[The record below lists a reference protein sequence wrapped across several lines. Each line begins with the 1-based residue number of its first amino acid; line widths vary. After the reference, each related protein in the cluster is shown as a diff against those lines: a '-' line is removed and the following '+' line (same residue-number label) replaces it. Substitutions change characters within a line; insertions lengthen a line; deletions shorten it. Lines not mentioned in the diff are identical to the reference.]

1 MKEFK
6 VVPCQGRVVAK
17 TGVEASKQIS
27 ALASI
32 VTQES
37 IGGWELISAMPIV
50 VASSKKRFRG
60 TETPYNALVFAREVI
75 KEEDAKK

>member
-17 TGVEASKQIS
+17 TEAEASKQIS

-32 VTQES
+32 VNQEA
-37 IGGWELISAMPIV
+37 IGGWELISAMPVIV
-50 VASSKKRFRG
+50 SSTKRRFRG
-60 TETPYNALVFAREVI
+60 TDTPYNALVFAREVV
-75 KEEDAKK
+75 KEEKTK